1 VPATID
7 AKPIEDV
14 GAITFLGERLSEEHP
29 VVREW
34 NVGSPMAIPYDS
46 LKKDLKPY
54 GLLRNLRPESIYPI
68 VQGYKD
74 TAAVGVRLN
83 FSDAVRLNRA
93 SLVASVT
100 PGQDLPSSERMHL
113 KAEYQRYDWR
123 GYAELNN
130 ADFYDLFGP
139 TKVSRKGYVFGL
151 GHTNTLIYDEPR
163 RLELDLDGS
172 FSGNLDRLPEY
183 QNVPVDINALGTLDA
198 TLKFSDVRNSLGS
211 IDDETG
217 VKWNFNAQGYIV
229 DGSFIPRFRGDYHR
243 GFALPLGHSSL
254 WFRESGG
261 FSPSDRTEPF
271 ANFFFGGFGN
281 NYVDHADEKRY
292 REYYAFPGADLNE
305 IGGRNY
311 LKSTVELNLP
321 PWRFQRAGRPGF
333 YATWMRPALFVTGLA
348 TDLDDKDVRR
358 TAIDAG
364 GQLDFRF
371 TMLSVLDMTLSVGG
385 AVAFEDGHQPRR
397 EAMISLKVLR

>member
-1 VPATID
+1 
-7 AKPIEDV
+7 
-14 GAITFLGERLSEEHP
+14 
-29 VVREW
+29 
-34 NVGSPMAIPYDS
+34 
-46 LKKDLKPY
+46 
-54 GLLRNLRPESIYPI
+54 
-68 VQGYKD
+68 
-74 TAAVGVRLN
+74 
-83 FSDAVRLNRA
+83 
-93 SLVASVT
+93 
-100 PGQDLPSSERMHL
+100 
-113 KAEYQRYDWR
+113 
-123 GYAELNN
+123 
-130 ADFYDLFGP
+130 
-139 TKVSRKGYVFGL
+139 
-151 GHTNTLIYDEPR
+151 
-163 RLELDLDGS
+163 
-172 FSGNLDRLPEY
+172 
-183 QNVPVDINALGTLDA
+183 VPVDINALGTLDA

-211 IDDETG
+211 VDDETG
-217 VKWNFNAQGYIV
+217 VRWNLNAQGYIV
-229 DGSFIPRFRGDYHR
+229 NGSFIPRFRGDYHR

-261 FSPSDRTEPF
+261 FSPRDRSEPF

-321 PWRFQRAGRPGF
+321 PWRFQRAGKPGF

-348 TDLDDKDVRR
+348 TDLDDKDVRH